1 MRENDIACYPQAMLA
16 AIHPIIANPPLSKAF
31 ASAANV
37 IAAVIGGR
45 NLDRELASVPA
56 ALRPAVQDLAY
67 GALRQYGRGDA
78 LLAPLLAKPLAE
90 LAIRSLL
97 LAAVYRLEARPDDA
111 HTTVDQAVSAAAS
124 MANGRFKSLV
134 NAVLRNFQ
142 RQYATLVDTALVHD
156 CARWQHPQWWIE
168 KIQLAYPQQ
177 WRDILTAGN
186 GRPPM
191 TLRLNR
197 RRIGNANTYVE
208 RLVQQGI
215 GARTL
220 DDGAI
225 LLDKPTPVAQL
236 PGFAAGEVSVQDW
249 GAQRA
254 AALLGAQP
262 GMHVLDACAAPGGK
276 TAHILELA
284 DVDLTALDTDAKRL
298 ERIAENL
305 SRLGLVAKLSAADC
319 VAIDT
324 WWDRRPFDR
333 ILADVPCSASG
344 VVRRHPDAKWL
355 RRKSDVANFARIQSR
370 ILEALWR
377 LLAPGGKM
385 LYCTCSMFQEEN
397 QQQMQAFVSLH
408 ADARLL
414 PMENQQTEMQLT
426 PTAEHDGFYY
436 ALIGK
441 NA

>member
-1 MRENDIACYPQAMLA
+1 MPA
-16 AIHPIIANPPLSKAF
+16 AAPIPANPPLSKAF
-31 ASAANV
+31 ACAANV
-37 IAAVIGGR
+37 VAAVIGGR
-45 NLDRELASVPA
+45 NLDRELVSVPQ

-90 LAIRSLL
+90 LTIRSLL
-97 LAAVYRLEARPDDA
+97 LTSVYRLEARPDDA
-111 HTTVDQAVSAAAS
+111 HTTVDQAVSAAAL

-142 RQYATLVDTALVHD
+142 RQYATLVDTALMHNS
-156 CARWQHPQWWIE
+156 ARWQHPQWWIE
-168 KIQLAYPQQ
+168 KVQLAYPQQ

-197 RRIGNANTYVE
+197 RRIDNANIYIE
-208 RLVQQGI
+208 RLVQHGI
-215 GARTL
+215 GARAL
-220 DDGAI
+220 DDSAI
-225 LLDKPTPVAQL
+225 LLDKPVPVVQL
-236 PGFAAGEVSVQDW
+236 PGFATGEVSVQDW

-254 AALLGAQP
+254 AGLLDAQP
-262 GMHVLDACAAPGGK
+262 CMRVLDACAAPGGK

-284 DVDLTALDTDAKRL
+284 DVDLTALDADAKRL
-298 ERIAENL
+298 QRVAENL
-305 SRLGLVAKLSAADC
+305 GRLGLTAKLSAADC
-319 VAIDT
+319 MAIAT
-324 WWDRRPFDR
+324 WWDKRPFDR

-355 RRKSDVANFARIQSR
+355 RRRSDVANFARTQSY
-370 ILEALWR
+370 ILDALWQ

-385 LYCTCSMFQEEN
+385 LYCTCSVFEEEN
-397 QQQMQAFVSLH
+397 RQQIQAFVSRH
-408 ADARLL
+408 ADARRL
-414 PMENQQTEMQLT
+414 PTRNQQTELQLI
-426 PTAEHDGFYY
+426 PSAEHDGFYY
-436 ALIGK
+436 TLIEK

>member
-1 MRENDIACYPQAMLA
+1 MPTA
-16 AIHPIIANPPLSKAF
+16 APITANPPLSQAF
-31 ASAANV
+31 AFAANV

-45 NLDRELASVPA
+45 NLDRELAPVAA

-78 LLAPLLAKPLAE
+78 LLAPLLAKPLGE
-90 LAIRSLL
+90 LTIRGLL

-124 MANGRFKSLV
+124 MVNGRFKALV

-142 RQYATLVDTALVHD
+142 RQHATLVDTALVHD
-156 CARWQHPQWWIE
+156 YARWQHPQWWIE
-168 KIQLAYPQQ
+168 KVQLAYPQQ
-177 WRDILTAGN
+177 WQEILAAGN

-197 RRIGNANTYVE
+197 RRSSSTGAYIECLA
-208 RLVQQGI
+208 QQGI
-215 GARTL
+215 GARSL
-220 DDGAI
+220 DDSAI
-225 LLDKPTPVAQL
+225 LLDKPVPMAQL

-254 AALLGAQP
+254 ARLLDVQP
-262 GMHVLDACAAPGGK
+262 GMRVLDACAAPGGK

-284 DVDLTALDTDAKRL
+284 DVDLTALDADAKRL
-298 ERIAENL
+298 ERVAENL
-305 SRLGLVAKLSAADC
+305 RRLGLTAQLQAADC
-319 VAIDT
+319 TTMDD
-324 WWDRRPFDR
+324 WWDNRPFDR

-355 RRKSDVANFARIQSR
+355 RRKSDVAGFARTQSS

-377 LLAPGGKM
+377 VLAPGGKM
-385 LYCTCSMFQEEN
+385 LYCTCSMFPEEN
-397 QQQMQAFVSLH
+397 QNQMQGFVSRH
-408 ADARLL
+408 GDALRL
-414 PMENQQTEMQLT
+414 PTEKQQTELQLI
-426 PTAEHDGFYY
+426 PTAEHDGFFY
-436 ALIGK
+436 ALIEK

>member
-1 MRENDIACYPQAMLA
+1 MPATA
-16 AIHPIIANPPLSKAF
+16 PITTNPPLSKAF
-31 ASAANV
+31 ACAASV

-45 NLDRELASVPA
+45 NLDRELASVPQ

-78 LLAPLLAKPLAE
+78 LLAPLLAKPLSE
-90 LAIRSLL
+90 LSIRTLL

-111 HTTVDQAVSAAAS
+111 HTSVDQAVSAAAA

-156 CARWQHPQWWIE
+156 YARWQHPQWWIE
-168 KIQLAYPQQ
+168 KVRLAHPQQ
-177 WRDILTAGN
+177 WQDILMAGN

-197 RRIGNANTYVE
+197 RRITDANTYIE
-208 RLVQQGI
+208 RLAQQGI
-215 GARTL
+215 GARAL
-220 DDGAI
+220 DDSAI
-225 LLDKPTPVAQL
+225 LLDKPVPVAQL

-254 AALLGAQP
+254 ASLLDAQP
-262 GMHVLDACAAPGGK
+262 GMRVLDACAAPGGK
-276 TAHILELA
+276 TAHILELT
-284 DVDLTALDTDAKRL
+284 DVDLTALDADAKRL
-298 ERIAENL
+298 QRVAENL
-305 SRLGLVAKLSAADC
+305 GRLGLTAKLSAADC
-319 VAIDT
+319 IAIDT
-324 WWDRRPFDR
+324 WWDQRPFDR

-355 RRKSDVANFARIQSR
+355 RRKSDVVNFARTQSR

-385 LYCTCSMFQEEN
+385 LYCTCSVFEEEN
-397 QQQMQAFVSLH
+397 RQQIQAFVSRH
-408 ADARLL
+408 ADARRL
-414 PMENQQTEMQLT
+414 PTGNQQTELQLL
-426 PTAEHDGFYY
+426 PSAEHDGFYY
-436 ALIGK
+436 TLIEK